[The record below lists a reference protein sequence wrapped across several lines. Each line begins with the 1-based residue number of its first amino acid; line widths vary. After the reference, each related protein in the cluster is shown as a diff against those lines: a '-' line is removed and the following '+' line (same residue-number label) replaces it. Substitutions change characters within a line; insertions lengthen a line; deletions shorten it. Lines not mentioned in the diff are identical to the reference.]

1 MVLSILNLNKLPR
14 KDLAGGKLI
23 TLNHIIQLTHLI
35 YSTRSIVLHLLLN
48 FMPINTLLINL
59 DTVEHLVQKEQ
70 LVFLKVDVKNFI
82 I

>member
-14 KDLAGGKLI
+14 KDLAGKLI